1 MGRLDGKVALISGA
15 ARGQGEAEA
24 RLFVEEGARVVLGDV
39 LDDRGELVAKDLGD
53 AARYAHLDVRD
64 EASWQSAI
72 ALAESEFGPVS
83 VLVNNAGIL
92 RWSALAETPV
102 EQFRE
107 VFEVNQLGPFLGMK
121 TVVPSMVKA
130 GGGSIANI
138 SSTNGLG
145 GFPGTISYTAA
156 KFAVRGMT
164 KTAAMELGPLG
175 IRVNSIHPGGVDTE
189 MINPASVPD
198 MPASDDELGNRFDD
212 LPLRRVGQPIE
223 IARLALFLASD
234 DSSYSTGSEFVAD
247 GGMLAGPLNH

>member
-130 GGGSIANI
+130 GGGSIVNI